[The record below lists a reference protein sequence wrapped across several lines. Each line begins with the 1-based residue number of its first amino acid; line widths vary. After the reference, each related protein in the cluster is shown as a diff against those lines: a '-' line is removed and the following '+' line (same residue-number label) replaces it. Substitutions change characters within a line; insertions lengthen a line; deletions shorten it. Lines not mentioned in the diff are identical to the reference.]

1 MLMVL
6 CFETSCPHTADPG
19 SCKPRSN
26 HTALLSKRAWKEELE
41 FSSSVVQRTT
51 IFRAAL
57 HDASIQTLMSLGA
70 DASITS
76 HSRLFPCFY
85 RARTRSMHPADSY
98 YPQSHQVR
106 AYISTNITQARP
118 PPGDQRPHGGDRIDR
133 SSRTPPSARLA
144 ATHGATVGLSRIL
157 IRPTIGRLK
166 SPCSS
171 SDARGQRG
179 RDRRPRCTTY
189 VGTR

>member
-51 IFRAAL
+51 IFRAA
-57 HDASIQTLMSLGA
+57 SIQTLMSLGA
-70 DASITS
+70 DASTTS
-76 HSRLFPCFY
+76 HSRLFPCFQ

-98 YPQSHQVR
+98 YPQNNQVR
-106 AYISTNITQARP
+106 AYTSTNITQARP
-118 PPGDQRPHGGDRIDR
+118 PPGDQ
-133 SSRTPPSARLA
+133 SAE
-144 ATHGATVGLSRIL
+144 AT
-157 IRPTIGRLK
+157 
-166 SPCSS
+166 
-171 SDARGQRG
+171 
-179 RDRRPRCTTY
+179 RR
-189 VGTR
+189 